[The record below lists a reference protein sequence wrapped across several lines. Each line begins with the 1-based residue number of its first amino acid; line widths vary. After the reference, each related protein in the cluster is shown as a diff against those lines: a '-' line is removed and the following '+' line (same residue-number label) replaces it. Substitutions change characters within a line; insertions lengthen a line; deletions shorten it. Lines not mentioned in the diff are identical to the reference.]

1 MRALLRRPLVAAI
14 AVLLMAASGAL
25 QATPVEALPGGGGV
39 TIGKGFDACTAPST
53 STMNAWWSGTPW
65 TWIGVYIGGNSRA
78 CSQPNLTSS
87 WLNTNYSTG
96 WRFEFLWV
104 GPQAPCTSFA
114 NRISYNTSTAYDQG
128 VNNALSVYNALV
140 NLGIGNNALGTPVI
154 YDMEAFNT
162 GSSSCLAAVRSFVN
176 GFVHQMHV
184 APAQV
189 AGYYGSSCA
198 SAVDAMATLSNVPN
212 HINGADWDGNP
223 STSAISCVASNHW
236 TQHQRLKQYRGGHN
250 ETWSGVTLNIDSNCA
265 NGPLAPTATNW
276 NNTACL

>member
-1 MRALLRRPLVAAI
+1 MRALSRRLLVAAI
-14 AVLLMAASGAL
+14 AVLTMSASGVL
-25 QATPVEALPGGGGV
+25 QANPAEALPGGGGV

-87 WLNTNYSTG
+87 WLNTNYSKG

-104 GPQAPCTSFA
+104 GPQAPCTSYA
-114 NRISYNTSTAYDQG
+114 NRISYTTSTAYNQG
-128 VNNALSVYNALV
+128 VNQAISAYNALL

-162 GSSSCLAAVRSFVN
+162 GNSSCLAAVKSFVN
-176 GFVHQMHV
+176 GWVHQLHV

-198 SAVDAMATLSNVPN
+198 SAVDAMSTLANVPN
-212 HINGADWDGNP
+212 YINGADWDGNP
-223 STSAISCVASNHW
+223 STSDISCVPSTHW
-236 TQHQRLKQYRGGHN
+236 VYHQRLKQYRGGHN
-250 ETWSGVTLNIDSNCA
+250 ETWNGVTLNIDSNCA
-265 NGPLAPTATNW
+265 NGPLAPSATSW
-276 NNTACL
+276 NNQACL